1 MVLENPMFKL
11 AIFVATIF
19 TLFFLW
25 FSYLFF
31 EKFLTEKEISI
42 TVINKENFGIEEGKY
57 LIFTPEE
64 VFENSD
70 NFYHRKTNADIV
82 YKKLE
87 RGVTYRVK
95 VVGVYLPGFARL
107 RNITEVLGTEI
118 KKESKPL

>member
-11 AIFVATIF
+11 SIFVAIIF
-19 TLFFLW
+19 SLFFLG

-31 EKFLTEKEISI
+31 EKSLTEKEISI
-42 TVINKENFGIEEGKY
+42 TVINKEKFGNEEGRY

-70 NFYHRKTNADIV
+70 NFYHRKTNADMV
-82 YKKLE
+82 YNKLK
-87 RGVTYRVK
+87 RGVRYRVK
-95 VVGVYLPGFARL
+95 VVGVYLPGIRRF

-118 KKESKPL
+118 KKESKL

>member
-11 AIFVATIF
+11 SIFVAIIF
-19 TLFFLW
+19 SLFFLG

-31 EKFLTEKEISI
+31 EKSLTEKEISI
-42 TVINKENFGIEEGKY
+42 TVINKEKFGNEEGRY

-70 NFYHRKTNADIV
+70 NFYHRKTNADTV

-87 RGVTYRVK
+87 RGVRYRVK
-95 VVGVYLPGFARL
+95 VVGVYLPGIRRL

-118 KKESKPL
+118 KKESKL